1 MNNDDDRLITS
12 RAEFHVALRQ
22 AFAEAVTAGSRELWL
37 ADNDFADWP
46 LGERDVIERLSEWA
60 ASSRRLTLVA
70 NSFDEVARR
79 HPRWVTW
86 RRQWSHV
93 VSCRANTELEAGE
106 VPMLMIAS
114 GTVTVRLSDPLHYRG
129 RISHDRAEEL
139 RCKELIDAVL
149 QRSEEAFPATSTGL

>member
-1 MNNDDDRLITS
+1 MTTDRLITT
-12 RAEFHVALRQ
+12 RAEFQDALRQ
-22 AFAEAVTAGSRELWL
+22 AFAEAASAGCRELWL
-37 ADNDFADWP
+37 SDHDFADWP
-46 LGERDVIERLSEWA
+46 LGERDVIERLTEWA
-60 ASSRRLTLVA
+60 ASSRRLTLLA

-86 RRQWSHV
+86 RRQWSHI

-106 VPMLMIAS
+106 VPALLIAS
-114 GTVTVRLSDPLHYRG
+114 GTVTVRLSDTVHHRG
-129 RISHDRAEEL
+129 RVAHDRAEEL